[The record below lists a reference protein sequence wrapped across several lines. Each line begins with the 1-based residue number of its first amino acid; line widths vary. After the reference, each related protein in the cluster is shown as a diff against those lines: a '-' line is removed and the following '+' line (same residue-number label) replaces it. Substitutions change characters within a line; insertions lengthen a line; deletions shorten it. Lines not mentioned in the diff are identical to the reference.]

1 MGMRYQDAGSYLTHG
16 EASKREQDASG
27 MERMPRTATGLQS
40 FTLGFSSAVLIFSVA
55 MLVVVMLTGC
65 AWNEHHAR
73 VSPRLDMD
81 KHSATTY

>member
-1 MGMRYQDAGSYLTHG
+1 MGMRYQDG
-16 EASKREQDASG
+16 
-27 MERMPRTATGLQS
+27 MPRHPTAGLAWGFAS
-40 FTLGFSSAVLIFSVA
+40 SVITLCFLGLVAVL
-55 MLVVVMLTGC
+55 LLTGC

>member
-1 MGMRYQDAGSYLTHG
+1 MRYQDG
-16 EASKREQDASG
+16 
-27 MERMPRTATGLQS
+27 MPRGISREDVRQHNEVLRS
-40 FTLGFSSAVLIFSVA
+40 LSLGFTGSAIALGILGLVAVL
-55 MLVVVMLTGC
+55 LLTGC